1 MEGEIVAH
9 MDPEY
14 PKFGVGLLRQWE
26 TGFEEG
32 WCNYLLFN
40 NFHDPRDVLVVKKLE
55 RA

>member
-1 MEGEIVAH
+1 MRPGGARNKLEKCMEGEIVAH

-32 WCNYLLFN
+32 
-40 NFHDPRDVLVVKKLE
+40 
-55 RA
+55 